1 MGTALERE
9 GQTADNTGINAKL
22 GLIIPTSDLQR
33 KLSHIPTF
41 SSVS

>member
-9 GQTADNTGINAKL
+9 GQTVDNTGISAKV

-33 KLSHIPTF
+33 TQPHSHIH
-41 SSVS
+41 

>member
-22 GLIIPTSDLQR
+22 GLIIPASDLQR